1 MMPHVDRHTTHFASC
16 GCAEAEI
23 ERLGRVLH
31 CNWCGADVHSGPLW
45 CANCSANNPVEK
57 DRATLEARI
66 ERLEAALETVAS
78 CFYPH
83 KAEYPVRLEEFYID
97 TAKLR
102 DAFVQARAALKG
114 GAE

>member
-1 MMPHVDRHTTHFASC
+1 MMPHVDRHTTHDC
-16 GCAEAEI
+16 GCAEA
-23 ERLGRVLH
+23 
-31 CNWCGADVHSGPLW
+31 
-45 CANCSANNPVEK
+45 
-57 DRATLEARI
+57 RI
-66 ERLEAALETVAS
+66 AELEAALETVAS

-114 GAE
+114 ETHECEG

>member
-1 MMPHVDRHTTHFASC
+1 MANVRDAT
-16 GCAEAEI
+16 GNVYEEV
-23 ERLGRVLH
+23 ER
-31 CNWCGADVHSGPLW
+31 
-45 CANCSANNPVEK
+45 
-57 DRATLEARI
+57 LEARI

-114 GAE
+114 ETHECEG